1 MEKTIHFYRDFS
13 IKMRH
18 LAILA
23 ALLICLSMPLTF
35 FILSSSNDKEIAK
48 VNADKMVEVL
58 IPLIRESPDFWS
70 YNVQKFTQVLN
81 SHEMRNIN
89 AIRVYNSRGNLLY
102 EESYFTSAWTA
113 SSRIPIIFNQG
124 LYGFVEIVVDASR
137 TLYSSLMIF
146 ALFMAIGGLAGFIL
160 YRFPAKIVRQ
170 SQEKIVEAFEKFH
183 HLSYYDS
190 LTNLPNRSYFQ
201 ETLEKIFQQNSED
214 KPWALCFLDLDRFKI
229 INDTLGHNKGDLLLQ
244 AVSQRLKECVDHPGL
259 VARFGGDEFTIIFPE
274 IYNKAE
280 IERIAANI
288 IEQFR
293 HPFSIAGYDLFVTV
307 SLGISFYPL
316 DGRNPETL
324 IRCADIAMYRAKE
337 VGKNQYAFFATE
349 MNQAAKERLQ
359 LEVKLRKAF
368 ERQELF
374 LNYQPRVNVK
384 TGKIAGME
392 ALMRW
397 QDPDL
402 GRVSPAQFI
411 PLAEET
417 GLIVPMGKWALQ
429 TACRQNREWQ
439 RMGLKD
445 LTVSVN
451 ISTLQFQ
458 QEDAVE
464 MILGV
469 LQETGLDP
477 HFLELELTES
487 LFMVEREQA
496 IRKLNLLVEK
506 GIQISIDDFG
516 TGYSSLN
523 YLRYLPV
530 NIIKI
535 DKAFMCNIGKIAY
548 DEALAEAII
557 SMAHSLNLQV
567 VAEGIETEAQYRFI
581 RAKGCDEMQGYY
593 FSAPVEAKAFE
604 ILAFREHENRYKVA
618 FN

>member
-1 MEKTIHFYRDFS
+1 
-13 IKMRH
+13 MRH
-18 LAILA
+18 LAISA

-35 FILSSSNDKEIAK
+35 FVLSWSNDKELAK
-48 VNADKMVEVL
+48 VDADKMVEVL
-58 IPLIRESPDFWS
+58 IPVIRESPDFWS
-70 YNVQKFTQVLN
+70 YNVQKFTQVLHT
-81 SHEMRNIN
+81 HELSNIS
-89 AIRVYNSRGNLLY
+89 AIRIYNSRGNLLY
-102 EESYFTSAWTA
+102 EEVNYTPAWMA

-124 LYGFVEIVVDASR
+124 LYGYVEISIDASR
-137 TLYSSLMIF
+137 TLYSSLLVF
-146 ALFMAIGGLAGFIL
+146 VLFMAIGGLAGLAL

-170 SQEKIVEAFEKFH
+170 SQEKTLEVFEKLR

-190 LTNLPNRSYFQ
+190 LTDLPNRFHFQ
-201 ETLEKIFQQNSED
+201 EILEKCIQQNSED

-229 INDTLGHNKGDLLLQ
+229 VNDTLGHNKGNLLLQ

-259 VARFGGDEFTIIFPE
+259 LARFGGDEFTIILQE
-274 IYNKAE
+274 IKDKAE
-280 IERIAANI
+280 IERVAAKI
-288 IEQFR
+288 VEDFKR
-293 HPFSIAGYDLFVTV
+293 PFSIAGYDLYVTV
-307 SLGISFYPL
+307 SLGISVYPQN
-316 DGRNPETL
+316 GRNTETL

-337 VGKNQYAFFATE
+337 AGKNQYAFFAAE
-349 MNQAAKERLQ
+349 MTQVAKERLK

-368 ERQELF
+368 EQQELF
-374 LNYQPRVNVK
+374 LNYQPRVNMK
-384 TGKIAGME
+384 TGKMAGME

-397 QDPDL
+397 LDLDL
-402 GRVSPAQFI
+402 GSVSPAEFI

-429 TACRQNREWQ
+429 TACRQTREWQ
-439 RMGLKD
+439 HMGLKN
-445 LTVSVN
+445 LTLSVN

-458 QEDAVE
+458 QADVVE

-487 LFMVEREQA
+487 LFMVERVEA

-530 NIIKI
+530 NVIKI
-535 DKAFMCNIGKIAY
+535 DKEFMRNIGKLAY

-557 SMAHSLNLQV
+557 AMAHSLNLRV
-567 VAEGIETEAQYRFI
+567 VAEGIETETQYRFI
-581 RAKGCDEMQGYY
+581 RAKGCDEMQGYF
-593 FSAPVEAKAFE
+593 FSEPVDAITFE
-604 ILAFREHENRYKVA
+604 TLAFHVQADQVKVA
-618 FN
+618 LI